1 MDEQQIRA
9 TLTEN
14 YNALAAAYERA
25 VVPVFRPIAKRMIQL
40 IDLRPGWR
48 VMDAGTGTGLV
59 ALLGAARVGKTGKM
73 MGVDAAEKMLELA
86 RRKAEQFGFTQCEFR
101 VGDLEALDFPDAQFN
116 AVLSQFALHHTD
128 AAKVMR
134 EFARVLLPG
143 GTLVVHEWAINA
155 ETPNVDTPHK
165 VVVDILSKY
174 RTADAGGALALA
186 RAQSQRAYNFRVKV
200 ATEAGMSELAKSAGF
215 SDAQVQ
221 ADAHQLRLAN
231 VDAFID
237 YAAAAPLVFAELA
250 ALSPESREK
259 FHAEV
264 RQSLR
269 SFETAQG
276 FEWTSRVLSLV
287 AQK

>member
-1 MDEQQIRA
+1 MDAHQIKS

-40 IDLRPGWR
+40 IDLRPGWQ
-48 VMDAGTGTGLV
+48 VLDAGTGTGLV
-59 ALLGAARVGKTGKM
+59 ALLGAARVGKIGKM

-86 RRKAEQFGFTQCEFR
+86 RHKAEQFGFTQCEFR
-101 VGDLEALDFPDAQFN
+101 VGDLEALDLPDAQFN

-128 AAKVMR
+128 PAKAMR

-143 GTLVVHEWAINA
+143 GTLVVHEWADTA
-155 ETPNVDTPHK
+155 DTPNK
-165 VVVDILSKY
+165 VMIDILFKY
-174 RTADAGGALALA
+174 RAADAGGALA
-186 RAQSQRAYNFRVKV
+186 RAQAERAYNFRVKV
-200 ATEAGMSELAKSAGF
+200 ATEAGMNELAKSAGF
-215 SDAQVQ
+215 SDARTQVEE
-221 ADAHQLRLAN
+221 HHLRLAS

-250 ALSPESREK
+250 ALSPEARVNLHDE
-259 FHAEV
+259 A

-276 FEWTSRVLSLV
+276 FEWTYSVLSLV

>member
-1 MDEQQIRA
+1 MDEQQIKS

-48 VMDAGTGTGLV
+48 VLDAGTGTGLV

-86 RRKAEQFGFTQCEFR
+86 RHKAEQFGFTQCEFR
-101 VGDLEALDFPDAQFN
+101 VGDLEALDFPDAQFH

-128 AAKVMR
+128 PAKATR

-143 GTLVVHEWAINA
+143 GTLVVHEWADTPD
-155 ETPNVDTPHK
+155 TPNK
-165 VVVDILSKY
+165 VMIDILSKY
-174 RTADAGGALALA
+174 RAADAGGALALA
-186 RAQSQRAYNFRVKV
+186 RAQSERAYNFRVRV
-200 ATEAGMSELAKSAGF
+200 ATEPGMNELAKSAGF
-215 SDAQVQ
+215 SDVRVQV
-221 ADAHQLRLAN
+221 DAHQLRLAN
-231 VDAFID
+231 VDAFIA

-250 ALSPESREK
+250 ALSPEARVDL
-259 FHAEV
+259 HDEV

-269 SFETAQG
+269 SFETARG
-276 FEWTSRVLSLV
+276 FEWAYRVLSLV

>member
-1 MDEQQIRA
+1 MDKQQIKS

-40 IDLRPGWR
+40 IDLRPGWH
-48 VMDAGTGTGLV
+48 VLDAGTGTGLV

-73 MGVDAAEKMLELA
+73 IGVDAAEKMLELA
-86 RRKAEQFGFTQCEFR
+86 RHKAEQFGFTQCEFR
-101 VGDLEALDFPDAQFN
+101 VGDLEALDLPDAQFN

-128 AAKVMR
+128 PAKAMR

-143 GTLVVHEWAINA
+143 GTLVVHEWADTA
-155 ETPNVDTPHK
+155 DTPNK
-165 VVVDILSKY
+165 VVFDILSKY
-174 RTADAGGALALA
+174 RAADAGGALALA
-186 RAQSQRAYNFRVKV
+186 RAQSERAYNFRVKV

-215 SDAQVQ
+215 SDVRIQVEE
-221 ADAHQLRLAN
+221 HHLRLAS

-250 ALSPESREK
+250 ALSPEVRVN
-259 FHAEV
+259 FNDEV
-264 RQSLR
+264 RRSLR

-276 FEWTSRVLSLV
+276 FEWTYRVLSLV